1 MKNPFRK
8 KTLTPREVFIRT
20 FLDCIAPGVVKFEVD
35 HYIFGNTYRC
45 VWALREYP
53 ASTESQAILR
63 HLGEKSGVT
72 LRIYCRQVSPGE
84 EDRIID
90 NANKKNKLDGSD
102 PNKLRQAVEAESNLR
117 DVAELVHKMHR
128 EHEPLLHCA
137 VYLEMTADS
146 MEHLR
151 QLQTDVLTEL
161 VRCKLNVDKLLLRQ
175 KQGFYCASPV
185 GYNALGREFE
195 RVLPAGSVANLYPF
209 NYSGKTDPNG
219 FYIGKDKYGSNI
231 VVDFD
236 RRDSDKTSANILI
249 LGNSGQGKSYLM
261 KLLICNLLEAGK
273 SVVSL
278 DAEHE
283 LEELCDKLG
292 GCFIDLMA
300 GEKRINVLE
309 VRCWNEDTE
318 ADESAPGAF
327 RKSTLLA
334 RHISFLK
341 DFFRAYKEFSDP
353 QLDTIE
359 IMLSKLYQKWG
370 ISEETDFRQLKPE
383 DYPILSDLYA
393 LINDELV
400 NYRKGSLYTRE
411 LLQEVLLGLH
421 SLCVGA
427 DAPFFNGHTNISDDR
442 FLVFGVGGVLTAARS
457 LRNAL
462 LFNVLAYMSDRLLTA
477 GNTVAALDELYL
489 WLSNPV
495 AIEYIRNCLKRVRKR
510 DSALMMASQNLED
523 FDQEGVREM
532 TKPLFAIPPHQFLFN
547 PGSIDRRFYM
557 DMLQLDEAE
566 FELIRRARRGEC
578 LFKCGAERYHLKVI
592 APDHIPQDWF
602 ERVQRLFKS
611 REKTVSVEKTPFHGR
626 IQCSCGAACRSKR
639 STSAR
644 YWLCM
649 RHDGDEAACPITQ
662 IPETQIQQAFLRL
675 YYNLK
680 HQGSCILPDLIANL
694 RSIRERKFLWSV
706 DVIELNRQI
715 AELTSQNQ
723 LLTTLRESGC
733 VDPDIF
739 ISKSNKL
746 TEQLR
751 AVKQAK
757 SRILNQDGDDTIP
770 CTQELIT
777 ILKRGPETLHDFDG
791 ELFGQLIDK
800 VIIESNTSLRFRL
813 KNGLELRESIERTVR

>member
-8 KTLTPREVFIRT
+8 KEPTPREAFLRT
-20 FLDCIAPGVVKFEVD
+20 YLDCIAPGVVKFEVD

-146 MEHLR
+146 MEYLR

-283 LEELCDKLG
+283 LEELCGKLG

-309 VRCWNEDTE
+309 VRCWNEDTDME
-318 ADESAPGAF
+318 TDESAPEAF

-341 DFFRAYKEFSDP
+341 DFFRAYKDFSDP

-359 IMLSKLYQKWG
+359 IMLSALYKKWG
-370 ISEETDFRQLKPE
+370 ISEETDFRRLMPE

-393 LINDELV
+393 LINGELV
-400 NYRKGSLYTRE
+400 NYRSGSLYTRE

-442 FLVFGVGGVLTAARS
+442 LLVFGVGGVLTAARS

-547 PGSIDRRFYM
+547 PGSIGRRFYM

-566 FELIRRARRGEC
+566 FELIRHARRGEC

-592 APDHIPQDWF
+592 APDH
-602 ERVQRLFKS
+602 K
-611 REKTVSVEKTPFHGR
+611 
-626 IQCSCGAACRSKR
+626 
-639 STSAR
+639 
-644 YWLCM
+644 
-649 RHDGDEAACPITQ
+649 
-662 IPETQIQQAFLRL
+662 
-675 YYNLK
+675 
-680 HQGSCILPDLIANL
+680 
-694 RSIRERKFLWSV
+694 
-706 DVIELNRQI
+706 
-715 AELTSQNQ
+715 
-723 LLTTLRESGC
+723 
-733 VDPDIF
+733 
-739 ISKSNKL
+739 
-746 TEQLR
+746 
-751 AVKQAK
+751 AV
-757 SRILNQDGDDTIP
+757 
-770 CTQELIT
+770 
-777 ILKRGPETLHDFDG
+777 
-791 ELFGQLIDK
+791 LFGTAGGK
-800 VIIESNTSLRFRL
+800 
-813 KNGLELRESIERTVR
+813 

>member
-1 MKNPFRK
+1 MKNPFHK
-8 KTLTPREVFIRT
+8 KEISPQETSIRS

-102 PNKLRQAVEAESNLR
+102 PNKLRRAVEAESNLR

-146 MEHLR
+146 MGHLR

-231 VVDFD
+231 AVDFD

-283 LEELCDKLG
+283 LEELCGKLG
-292 GCFIDLMA
+292 GCFIDLMG

-309 VRCWNEDTE
+309 VRCWNENTDMET
-318 ADESAPGAF
+318 DESAPEAF

-341 DFFRAYKEFSDP
+341 DFFRAYKDFSDP

-359 IMLSKLYQKWG
+359 IMLSALYKKWG
-370 ISEETDFRQLKPE
+370 ISEETDFRQLKPG
-383 DYPILSDLYA
+383 DYPVLSDLYA
-393 LINDELV
+393 LINNELV
-400 NYRKGSLYTRE
+400 NYRNGSLYTRE

-442 FLVFGVGGVLTAARS
+442 FLVFGVGGVLTAAKS

-547 PGSIDRRFYM
+547 PGSIGRRFYM

-566 FELIRRARRGEC
+566 FELIQHARRGEC

-592 APDHIPQDWF
+592 APDH
-602 ERVQRLFKS
+602 K
-611 REKTVSVEKTPFHGR
+611 
-626 IQCSCGAACRSKR
+626 
-639 STSAR
+639 
-644 YWLCM
+644 
-649 RHDGDEAACPITQ
+649 
-662 IPETQIQQAFLRL
+662 
-675 YYNLK
+675 
-680 HQGSCILPDLIANL
+680 
-694 RSIRERKFLWSV
+694 
-706 DVIELNRQI
+706 
-715 AELTSQNQ
+715 
-723 LLTTLRESGC
+723 
-733 VDPDIF
+733 
-739 ISKSNKL
+739 
-746 TEQLR
+746 
-751 AVKQAK
+751 AV
-757 SRILNQDGDDTIP
+757 
-770 CTQELIT
+770 
-777 ILKRGPETLHDFDG
+777 
-791 ELFGQLIDK
+791 LFGTAGGK
-800 VIIESNTSLRFRL
+800 
-813 KNGLELRESIERTVR
+813 

>member
-1 MKNPFRK
+1 MKNPFHK
-8 KTLTPREVFIRT
+8 KEISPQETFIRS

-146 MEHLR
+146 MEYLR

-185 GYNALGREFE
+185 GHNALGREFE

-209 NYSGKTDPNG
+209 NYSGKTDPKG
-219 FYIGKDKYGSNI
+219 IYIGKDKYGSNI

-236 RRDSDKTSANILI
+236 RRESDKTSANILI

-273 SVVSL
+273 SVISL

-283 LEELCDKLG
+283 LEELCGKLG
-292 GCFIDLMA
+292 GCFIDLMG

-309 VRCWNEDTE
+309 VRCWNEGTDMET
-318 ADESAPGAF
+318 DESAPEAF

-341 DFFRAYKEFSDP
+341 DFFRAYKDFSDP

-359 IMLSKLYQKWG
+359 IMLSKLYQKRG
-370 ISEETDFRQLKPE
+370 ISEETDFRQLAPE

-393 LINDELV
+393 LMEAELRH
-400 NYRKGSLYTRE
+400 YQEGSLYTRE

-442 FLVFGVGGVLTAARS
+442 FLVFGVGGVLTAAKS

-547 PGSIDRRFYM
+547 PGSIGRRFYM

-566 FELIRRARRGEC
+566 FELIQHARRGEC

-592 APDHIPQDWF
+592 APDH
-602 ERVQRLFKS
+602 K
-611 REKTVSVEKTPFHGR
+611 
-626 IQCSCGAACRSKR
+626 
-639 STSAR
+639 
-644 YWLCM
+644 
-649 RHDGDEAACPITQ
+649 
-662 IPETQIQQAFLRL
+662 
-675 YYNLK
+675 
-680 HQGSCILPDLIANL
+680 
-694 RSIRERKFLWSV
+694 
-706 DVIELNRQI
+706 
-715 AELTSQNQ
+715 
-723 LLTTLRESGC
+723 
-733 VDPDIF
+733 
-739 ISKSNKL
+739 
-746 TEQLR
+746 
-751 AVKQAK
+751 AV
-757 SRILNQDGDDTIP
+757 
-770 CTQELIT
+770 
-777 ILKRGPETLHDFDG
+777 
-791 ELFGQLIDK
+791 LFGTAGGK
-800 VIIESNTSLRFRL
+800 
-813 KNGLELRESIERTVR
+813 

>member
-1 MKNPFRK
+1 MKNLFRK
-8 KTLTPREVFIRT
+8 RTPTPQEVFIRT
-20 FLDCIAPGVVKFEVD
+20 YLDSIAPGVVKFEVD

-72 LRIYCRQVSPGE
+72 LRLYCRQVSPGE

-90 NANKKNKLDGSD
+90 NANKKNKLDGAD

-146 MEHLR
+146 MERLR

-231 VVDFD
+231 AVDFD

-283 LEELCDKLG
+283 LEELCGKLG

-318 ADESAPGAF
+318 ADESAPEAF

-341 DFFRAYKEFSDP
+341 DFFRAYKDFSDP

-359 IMLSKLYQKWG
+359 IMLSALYKKWG
-370 ISEETDFRQLKPE
+370 ISEETDFRRLKPE

-400 NYRKGSLYTRE
+400 NYRNGSLYTRE

-442 FLVFGVGGVLTAARS
+442 FLVFGVGGVLTAAKS

-547 PGSIDRRFYM
+547 PGSIGKRFYM

-578 LFKCGAERYHLKVI
+578 LFKCGMERYHLEVK
-592 APDHIPQDWF
+592 APPY
-602 ERVQRLFKS
+602 K
-611 REKTVSVEKTPFHGR
+611 
-626 IQCSCGAACRSKR
+626 AA
-639 STSAR
+639 
-644 YWLCM
+644 
-649 RHDGDEAACPITQ
+649 
-662 IPETQIQQAFLRL
+662 
-675 YYNLK
+675 
-680 HQGSCILPDLIANL
+680 
-694 RSIRERKFLWSV
+694 
-706 DVIELNRQI
+706 
-715 AELTSQNQ
+715 
-723 LLTTLRESGC
+723 
-733 VDPDIF
+733 
-739 ISKSNKL
+739 
-746 TEQLR
+746 
-751 AVKQAK
+751 
-757 SRILNQDGDDTIP
+757 
-770 CTQELIT
+770 
-777 ILKRGPETLHDFDG
+777 
-791 ELFGQLIDK
+791 LFGTK
-800 VIIESNTSLRFRL
+800 GG
-813 KNGLELRESIERTVR
+813 K

>member
-8 KTLTPREVFIRT
+8 KHLTPREVFIRT
-20 FLDCIAPGVVKFEVD
+20 YLDSIAPGVVKFEVD

-72 LRIYCRQVSPGE
+72 LRLYCRQVSPGE

-195 RVLPAGSVANLYPF
+195 RVLPAGSVDNLYPF

-309 VRCWNEDTE
+309 VRCWNEDTDME
-318 ADESAPGAF
+318 TDESAPEAF

-341 DFFRAYKEFSDP
+341 DFFRAYKDFSDP

-359 IMLSKLYQKWG
+359 IMLSALYKKWG
-370 ISEETDFRQLKPE
+370 ISEETDFRRLTPE

-393 LINDELV
+393 LINNELV
-400 NYRKGSLYTRE
+400 NYRNSSLYTRE

-442 FLVFGVGGVLTAARS
+442 FLVFGVGGVLTAAKS

-547 PGSIDRRFYM
+547 PGSIGKRFYM

-592 APDHIPQDWF
+592 APDH
-602 ERVQRLFKS
+602 K
-611 REKTVSVEKTPFHGR
+611 
-626 IQCSCGAACRSKR
+626 
-639 STSAR
+639 
-644 YWLCM
+644 
-649 RHDGDEAACPITQ
+649 
-662 IPETQIQQAFLRL
+662 
-675 YYNLK
+675 
-680 HQGSCILPDLIANL
+680 
-694 RSIRERKFLWSV
+694 
-706 DVIELNRQI
+706 
-715 AELTSQNQ
+715 
-723 LLTTLRESGC
+723 
-733 VDPDIF
+733 
-739 ISKSNKL
+739 
-746 TEQLR
+746 
-751 AVKQAK
+751 AV
-757 SRILNQDGDDTIP
+757 
-770 CTQELIT
+770 
-777 ILKRGPETLHDFDG
+777 
-791 ELFGQLIDK
+791 LFGTAGGK
-800 VIIESNTSLRFRL
+800 
-813 KNGLELRESIERTVR
+813 

>member
-8 KTLTPREVFIRT
+8 KEPTPREAFLRT
-20 FLDCIAPGVVKFEVD
+20 YLDCIAPGVVKFEVD
-35 HYIFGNTYRC
+35 HYIFGSTYRC

-53 ASTESQAILR
+53 ASTEAQAILR

-102 PNKLRQAVEAESNLR
+102 PNKLRQTVEAESNLR

-146 MEHLR
+146 MEGLKR
-151 QLQTDVLTEL
+151 LQTDVLTEL

-175 KQGFYCASPV
+175 KQGFCCVSPV
-185 GYNALGREFE
+185 GHNALGREFE

-209 NYSGKTDPNG
+209 NYSGKTDPKG
-219 FYIGKDKYGSNI
+219 IYIGKDKYGSNI

-236 RRDSDKTSANILI
+236 RRESDKTSANILI

-273 SVVSL
+273 SVISL

-283 LEELCDKLG
+283 LEELCGNLD

-309 VRCWNEDTE
+309 VRCWDEGDTSE
-318 ADESAPGAF
+318 TDESVPEAF

-370 ISEETDFRQLKPE
+370 ITEETDFRQLAPE

-393 LINDELV
+393 LMEEELRH
-400 NYRKGSLYTRE
+400 YQAGSLYTRE

-427 DAPFFNGHTNISDDR
+427 DAPFFNGHTNITGDR
-442 FLVFGVGGVLTAARS
+442 FLVFGVGGMLTAAKS

-510 DSALMMASQNLED
+510 DSALLMASQNLED

-547 PGSIDRRFYM
+547 PGSIGRRFYM

-566 FELIRRARRGEC
+566 FELIRHARRGEC
-578 LFKCGAERYHLKVI
+578 LFKCGAERYLLEVK
-592 APDHIPQDWF
+592 APPH
-602 ERVQRLFKS
+602 K
-611 REKTVSVEKTPFHGR
+611 
-626 IQCSCGAACRSKR
+626 AA
-639 STSAR
+639 
-644 YWLCM
+644 
-649 RHDGDEAACPITQ
+649 
-662 IPETQIQQAFLRL
+662 
-675 YYNLK
+675 
-680 HQGSCILPDLIANL
+680 
-694 RSIRERKFLWSV
+694 
-706 DVIELNRQI
+706 
-715 AELTSQNQ
+715 
-723 LLTTLRESGC
+723 
-733 VDPDIF
+733 
-739 ISKSNKL
+739 
-746 TEQLR
+746 
-751 AVKQAK
+751 
-757 SRILNQDGDDTIP
+757 
-770 CTQELIT
+770 
-777 ILKRGPETLHDFDG
+777 
-791 ELFGQLIDK
+791 LFG
-800 VIIESNTSLRFRL
+800 TAGGR
-813 KNGLELRESIERTVR
+813 

>member
-8 KTLTPREVFIRT
+8 KALAPREVFIRT
-20 FLDCIAPGVVKFEVD
+20 YLDSIAPGVVKFEVD

-146 MEHLR
+146 MGYLR

-231 VVDFD
+231 AVDFD

-249 LGNSGQGKSYLM
+249 LGNSGQGKSCLM

-283 LEELCDKLG
+283 LEELCGKLG
-292 GCFIDLMA
+292 GCFVDLMA

-309 VRCWNEDTE
+309 VRCWNEDTDME
-318 ADESAPGAF
+318 TDESAPEAF
-327 RKSTLLA
+327 HKSTLLA

-341 DFFRAYKEFSDP
+341 DFFRAYKDFSDP

-359 IMLSKLYQKWG
+359 IMLSALYKKWG
-370 ISEETDFRQLKPE
+370 ISEETDFRQLKPG
-383 DYPILSDLYA
+383 DYPVLSDLYA
-393 LINDELV
+393 LINNELV
-400 NYRKGSLYTRE
+400 NYRNSSLYTRE

-442 FLVFGVGGVLTAARS
+442 FLVFGVGGVLTAAKS

-547 PGSIDRRFYM
+547 PGSIGKRFYM

-566 FELIRRARRGEC
+566 FELIQHARRGEC
-578 LFKCGAERYHLKVI
+578 LFKCGAERYHLKVK
-592 APDHIPQDWF
+592 APPH
-602 ERVQRLFKS
+602 K
-611 REKTVSVEKTPFHGR
+611 
-626 IQCSCGAACRSKR
+626 AA
-639 STSAR
+639 
-644 YWLCM
+644 
-649 RHDGDEAACPITQ
+649 
-662 IPETQIQQAFLRL
+662 
-675 YYNLK
+675 
-680 HQGSCILPDLIANL
+680 
-694 RSIRERKFLWSV
+694 
-706 DVIELNRQI
+706 
-715 AELTSQNQ
+715 
-723 LLTTLRESGC
+723 
-733 VDPDIF
+733 
-739 ISKSNKL
+739 
-746 TEQLR
+746 
-751 AVKQAK
+751 
-757 SRILNQDGDDTIP
+757 
-770 CTQELIT
+770 
-777 ILKRGPETLHDFDG
+777 
-791 ELFGQLIDK
+791 LFGTK
-800 VIIESNTSLRFRL
+800 GG
-813 KNGLELRESIERTVR
+813 K

>member
-8 KTLTPREVFIRT
+8 KEPTPREAFLRT
-20 FLDCIAPGVVKFEVD
+20 YLDCIAPGVVKFEVD
-35 HYIFGNTYRC
+35 HYIFGSTYRC

-53 ASTESQAILR
+53 ASTEAQAILR

-102 PNKLRQAVEAESNLR
+102 PNKLRQTVEAESNLR

-146 MEHLR
+146 MEQLKR
-151 QLQTDVLTEL
+151 LQTDVLTEL

-175 KQGFYCASPV
+175 QQGFCCVSTV
-185 GYNALGREFE
+185 GHNALGREFE

-209 NYSGKTDPNG
+209 NYSGKTDPKG
-219 FYIGKDKYGSNI
+219 IYIGKDKYGSNI

-236 RRDSDKTSANILI
+236 RRESDKTSANILI

-273 SVVSL
+273 SVISL

-283 LEELCDKLG
+283 LEELCGNLG
-292 GCFIDLMA
+292 GCFIDLMD

-309 VRCWNEDTE
+309 VRCWDEGDTSE
-318 ADESAPGAF
+318 TDESAPEAF

-359 IMLSKLYQKWG
+359 IMLSKVYQKWG
-370 ISEETDFRQLKPE
+370 ITEETDFRQLAPE

-393 LINDELV
+393 LMEEELRH
-400 NYRKGSLYTRE
+400 YQAGSLYTRE

-421 SLCVGA
+421 SLCMGA
-427 DAPFFNGHTNISDDR
+427 DAPFFNGHTNITGDR
-442 FLVFGVGGVLTAARS
+442 FLVFGVGGMLTAAKS

-510 DSALMMASQNLED
+510 DSALLMASQNLED

-547 PGSIDRRFYM
+547 PGSIGRRFYM

-566 FELIRRARRGEC
+566 FELIRHARRGEC
-578 LFKCGAERYHLKVI
+578 LFKCGAERYLLEVK
-592 APDHIPQDWF
+592 APPH
-602 ERVQRLFKS
+602 K
-611 REKTVSVEKTPFHGR
+611 
-626 IQCSCGAACRSKR
+626 AA
-639 STSAR
+639 
-644 YWLCM
+644 
-649 RHDGDEAACPITQ
+649 
-662 IPETQIQQAFLRL
+662 
-675 YYNLK
+675 
-680 HQGSCILPDLIANL
+680 
-694 RSIRERKFLWSV
+694 
-706 DVIELNRQI
+706 
-715 AELTSQNQ
+715 
-723 LLTTLRESGC
+723 
-733 VDPDIF
+733 
-739 ISKSNKL
+739 
-746 TEQLR
+746 
-751 AVKQAK
+751 
-757 SRILNQDGDDTIP
+757 
-770 CTQELIT
+770 
-777 ILKRGPETLHDFDG
+777 
-791 ELFGQLIDK
+791 LFG
-800 VIIESNTSLRFRL
+800 TAGGR
-813 KNGLELRESIERTVR
+813 

>member
-1 MKNPFRK
+1 MKNPFHK
-8 KTLTPREVFIRT
+8 KEISPQEAFIRS

-45 VWALREYP
+45 VWARREYP

-146 MEHLR
+146 MGYLR
-151 QLQTDVLTEL
+151 QLQTDVLSEL

-283 LEELCDKLG
+283 LEELCGKLG

-309 VRCWNEDTE
+309 VRYWNEDTE
-318 ADESAPGAF
+318 TDEPAPEAF

-341 DFFRAYKEFSDP
+341 DFFRAYKDFSDP

-359 IMLSKLYQKWG
+359 IMLSALYKKWG
-370 ISEETDFRQLKPE
+370 ISEETDFRRLMPE

-393 LINDELV
+393 LINNELV
-400 NYRKGSLYTRE
+400 NYRNGSLYTRE

-442 FLVFGVGGVLTAARS
+442 FLVFGVGGVLTAAKS

-547 PGSIDRRFYM
+547 PGSIGRRFYM

-592 APDHIPQDWF
+592 APDH
-602 ERVQRLFKS
+602 K
-611 REKTVSVEKTPFHGR
+611 
-626 IQCSCGAACRSKR
+626 
-639 STSAR
+639 
-644 YWLCM
+644 
-649 RHDGDEAACPITQ
+649 
-662 IPETQIQQAFLRL
+662 
-675 YYNLK
+675 
-680 HQGSCILPDLIANL
+680 
-694 RSIRERKFLWSV
+694 
-706 DVIELNRQI
+706 
-715 AELTSQNQ
+715 
-723 LLTTLRESGC
+723 
-733 VDPDIF
+733 
-739 ISKSNKL
+739 
-746 TEQLR
+746 
-751 AVKQAK
+751 AV
-757 SRILNQDGDDTIP
+757 
-770 CTQELIT
+770 
-777 ILKRGPETLHDFDG
+777 
-791 ELFGQLIDK
+791 LFGTAGGK
-800 VIIESNTSLRFRL
+800 
-813 KNGLELRESIERTVR
+813 

>member
-8 KTLTPREVFIRT
+8 KEPTPREAFLRT
-20 FLDCIAPGVVKFEVD
+20 YLDCIAPGVVKFEVD
-35 HYIFGNTYRC
+35 HYIFGSTYRC

-53 ASTESQAILR
+53 ASTEAQAILR

-102 PNKLRQAVEAESNLR
+102 PNKLRQTVEAESNLR

-146 MEHLR
+146 MERLKR
-151 QLQTDVLTEL
+151 LQTDVLTEL

-175 KQGFYCASPV
+175 KQGFCCVSPV
-185 GYNALGREFE
+185 GHNALGREFE

-209 NYSGKTDPNG
+209 NYSGKTDPKG
-219 FYIGKDKYGSNI
+219 IYIGKDKYGSNI

-236 RRDSDKTSANILI
+236 RRESDKTSANILI

-273 SVVSL
+273 SVISL

-283 LEELCDKLG
+283 LEELCGNLG

-309 VRCWNEDTE
+309 VRCWDEGDTSE
-318 ADESAPGAF
+318 TDESVPEAF

-370 ISEETDFRQLKPE
+370 ITEETDFRQLAPE

-393 LINDELV
+393 LMEEELRH
-400 NYRKGSLYTRE
+400 YQAGSLYTRE

-421 SLCVGA
+421 SLCMGA
-427 DAPFFNGHTNISDDR
+427 DAPFFNGHTNITGDR
-442 FLVFGVGGVLTAARS
+442 FLVFGVGGMLTAAKS

-510 DSALMMASQNLED
+510 DSALLMASQNLED

-547 PGSIDRRFYM
+547 PGSIGRRFYM

-566 FELIRRARRGEC
+566 FELIRHARRGEC
-578 LFKCGAERYHLKVI
+578 LFKCGAERYLLEVK
-592 APDHIPQDWF
+592 APPH
-602 ERVQRLFKS
+602 K
-611 REKTVSVEKTPFHGR
+611 
-626 IQCSCGAACRSKR
+626 AA
-639 STSAR
+639 
-644 YWLCM
+644 
-649 RHDGDEAACPITQ
+649 
-662 IPETQIQQAFLRL
+662 
-675 YYNLK
+675 
-680 HQGSCILPDLIANL
+680 
-694 RSIRERKFLWSV
+694 
-706 DVIELNRQI
+706 
-715 AELTSQNQ
+715 
-723 LLTTLRESGC
+723 
-733 VDPDIF
+733 
-739 ISKSNKL
+739 
-746 TEQLR
+746 
-751 AVKQAK
+751 
-757 SRILNQDGDDTIP
+757 
-770 CTQELIT
+770 
-777 ILKRGPETLHDFDG
+777 
-791 ELFGQLIDK
+791 LFG
-800 VIIESNTSLRFRL
+800 TAGGR
-813 KNGLELRESIERTVR
+813 

>member
-1 MKNPFRK
+1 MKNPFHK
-8 KTLTPREVFIRT
+8 KEISPQEAFIRS

-35 HYIFGNTYRC
+35 HYIFGSTYRC

-146 MEHLR
+146 AEHLR
-151 QLQTDVLTEL
+151 QLQIDVLTEL

-195 RVLPAGSVANLYPF
+195 RVLPAGSVANLYPI

-273 SVVSL
+273 SVISL

-283 LEELCDKLG
+283 LEELCGRLG

-309 VRCWNEDTE
+309 VRYWNEDTE
-318 ADESAPGAF
+318 ADESAPEAF

-341 DFFRAYKEFSDP
+341 DFFRAYKDFSDP

-359 IMLSKLYQKWG
+359 IMLSKLYRKWG
-370 ISEETDFRQLKPE
+370 ISEETDFHQLKPE

-400 NYRKGSLYTRE
+400 NYRNGSLYTRE

-442 FLVFGVGGVLTAARS
+442 FLVFGVGGVLTAAKS

-489 WLSNPV
+489 WLSNLV

-523 FDQEGVREM
+523 FNQEGVREM

-547 PGSIDRRFYM
+547 PGSIGRRFYM

-592 APDHIPQDWF
+592 APDH
-602 ERVQRLFKS
+602 K
-611 REKTVSVEKTPFHGR
+611 
-626 IQCSCGAACRSKR
+626 
-639 STSAR
+639 
-644 YWLCM
+644 
-649 RHDGDEAACPITQ
+649 
-662 IPETQIQQAFLRL
+662 
-675 YYNLK
+675 
-680 HQGSCILPDLIANL
+680 
-694 RSIRERKFLWSV
+694 
-706 DVIELNRQI
+706 
-715 AELTSQNQ
+715 
-723 LLTTLRESGC
+723 
-733 VDPDIF
+733 
-739 ISKSNKL
+739 
-746 TEQLR
+746 
-751 AVKQAK
+751 AV
-757 SRILNQDGDDTIP
+757 
-770 CTQELIT
+770 
-777 ILKRGPETLHDFDG
+777 
-791 ELFGQLIDK
+791 LFGTAGGK
-800 VIIESNTSLRFRL
+800 
-813 KNGLELRESIERTVR
+813 

>member
-1 MKNPFRK
+1 MKNPFHK
-8 KTLTPREVFIRT
+8 KEISPQEAFIRS

-117 DVAELVHKMHR
+117 DVAELVHKMYR

-273 SVVSL
+273 SVISL

-283 LEELCDKLG
+283 LEELCGKLG

-309 VRCWNEDTE
+309 VRYWNEDTE
-318 ADESAPGAF
+318 TDESAPEAF

-341 DFFRAYKEFSDP
+341 DFFRAYKDFSDP

-359 IMLSKLYQKWG
+359 IMLSALYKKWG
-370 ISEETDFRQLKPE
+370 ISEETDFRRLKPG
-383 DYPILSDLYA
+383 DYPVLSDLYA
-393 LINDELV
+393 LINNELV
-400 NYRKGSLYTRE
+400 NYRNGSLYTRE

-442 FLVFGVGGVLTAARS
+442 FLVFGVGGVLTAAKS

-462 LFNVLAYMSDRLLTA
+462 LFNVLAYMSDRLLTV

-489 WLSNPV
+489 WLSNPI

-592 APDHIPQDWF
+592 APDHKAI
-602 ERVQRLFKS
+602 
-611 REKTVSVEKTPFHGR
+611 
-626 IQCSCGAACRSKR
+626 
-639 STSAR
+639 
-644 YWLCM
+644 
-649 RHDGDEAACPITQ
+649 
-662 IPETQIQQAFLRL
+662 
-675 YYNLK
+675 
-680 HQGSCILPDLIANL
+680 
-694 RSIRERKFLWSV
+694 
-706 DVIELNRQI
+706 
-715 AELTSQNQ
+715 
-723 LLTTLRESGC
+723 
-733 VDPDIF
+733 
-739 ISKSNKL
+739 
-746 TEQLR
+746 
-751 AVKQAK
+751 
-757 SRILNQDGDDTIP
+757 
-770 CTQELIT
+770 
-777 ILKRGPETLHDFDG
+777 
-791 ELFGQLIDK
+791 LFGTAGGK
-800 VIIESNTSLRFRL
+800 
-813 KNGLELRESIERTVR
+813 

>member
-1 MKNPFRK
+1 MKNPFHK
-8 KTLTPREVFIRT
+8 KEISPQEAFIRS
-20 FLDCIAPGVVKFEVD
+20 FLDSIAPGVVKFEVD

-146 MEHLR
+146 AEHLR

-283 LEELCDKLG
+283 LEELCGKLG

-318 ADESAPGAF
+318 ADESAPEAF

-341 DFFRAYKEFSDP
+341 DFFRAYKDFSDP

-359 IMLSKLYQKWG
+359 IMLSKLYRKWG
-370 ISEETDFRQLKPE
+370 ISEETDFRRLMPE

-393 LINDELV
+393 LINNELV
-400 NYRKGSLYTRE
+400 NYRNGSLYTRE

-442 FLVFGVGGVLTAARS
+442 FLVFGVGGVLTAAKS

-532 TKPLFAIPPHQFLFN
+532 AKPLFAIPPHQFLFN
-547 PGSIDRRFYM
+547 PGSIGRRFYM

-592 APDHIPQDWF
+592 APDH
-602 ERVQRLFKS
+602 K
-611 REKTVSVEKTPFHGR
+611 
-626 IQCSCGAACRSKR
+626 
-639 STSAR
+639 
-644 YWLCM
+644 
-649 RHDGDEAACPITQ
+649 
-662 IPETQIQQAFLRL
+662 
-675 YYNLK
+675 
-680 HQGSCILPDLIANL
+680 
-694 RSIRERKFLWSV
+694 
-706 DVIELNRQI
+706 
-715 AELTSQNQ
+715 
-723 LLTTLRESGC
+723 
-733 VDPDIF
+733 
-739 ISKSNKL
+739 
-746 TEQLR
+746 
-751 AVKQAK
+751 AV
-757 SRILNQDGDDTIP
+757 
-770 CTQELIT
+770 
-777 ILKRGPETLHDFDG
+777 
-791 ELFGQLIDK
+791 LFGTAGGK
-800 VIIESNTSLRFRL
+800 
-813 KNGLELRESIERTVR
+813 

>member
-1 MKNPFRK
+1 MKNLFRK
-8 KTLTPREVFIRT
+8 RTPTPQEVFIRT
-20 FLDCIAPGVVKFEVD
+20 YLDSIAPGVVKFEVD
-35 HYIFGNTYRC
+35 HYIFGNTCRC

-146 MEHLR
+146 AEHLR

-283 LEELCDKLG
+283 LEELCGKLG

-309 VRCWNEDTE
+309 VRCWNEDVDME

-341 DFFRAYKEFSDP
+341 DFFRAYKDFSDP

-359 IMLSKLYQKWG
+359 IMLPALYQKWG
-370 ISEETDFRQLKPE
+370 ISEETDFRQLAPE

-393 LINDELV
+393 LMEAELR
-400 NYRKGSLYTRE
+400 YYQEGGLYTRE
-411 LLQEVLLGLH
+411 LLQEALLGLH

-442 FLVFGVGGVLTAARS
+442 FLVFGVGGVLTAAKS

-510 DSALMMASQNLED
+510 DSALLMASQNLED

-547 PGSIDRRFYM
+547 PGSIGRRFYM

-566 FELIRRARRGEC
+566 FELIQHARRGEC

-592 APDHIPQDWF
+592 APDH
-602 ERVQRLFKS
+602 K
-611 REKTVSVEKTPFHGR
+611 
-626 IQCSCGAACRSKR
+626 
-639 STSAR
+639 
-644 YWLCM
+644 
-649 RHDGDEAACPITQ
+649 
-662 IPETQIQQAFLRL
+662 
-675 YYNLK
+675 
-680 HQGSCILPDLIANL
+680 
-694 RSIRERKFLWSV
+694 
-706 DVIELNRQI
+706 
-715 AELTSQNQ
+715 
-723 LLTTLRESGC
+723 
-733 VDPDIF
+733 
-739 ISKSNKL
+739 
-746 TEQLR
+746 
-751 AVKQAK
+751 AV
-757 SRILNQDGDDTIP
+757 
-770 CTQELIT
+770 
-777 ILKRGPETLHDFDG
+777 
-791 ELFGQLIDK
+791 LFGTAGGK
-800 VIIESNTSLRFRL
+800 
-813 KNGLELRESIERTVR
+813 

>member
-1 MKNPFRK
+1 MKNPFHK
-8 KTLTPREVFIRT
+8 KEISPQEAFIRS

-146 MEHLR
+146 MGHLR

-185 GYNALGREFE
+185 GDNALGREFE

-261 KLLICNLLEAGK
+261 KLMICNLLEAGK

-283 LEELCDKLG
+283 LEELCGKLG

-309 VRCWNEDTE
+309 VRCWNEDTDME
-318 ADESAPGAF
+318 TDESAPEAF

-341 DFFRAYKEFSDP
+341 DFFRAYKDFSDP

-359 IMLSKLYQKWG
+359 IMLSELYRKWG

-393 LINDELV
+393 LINNELV
-400 NYRKGSLYTRE
+400 NYRNGSLYTRE

-442 FLVFGVGGVLTAARS
+442 FLVFGVGGVLTAAKS

-510 DSALMMASQNLED
+510 DSALLMASQNLED

-547 PGSIDRRFYM
+547 PGSIGRRFYM

-592 APDHIPQDWF
+592 APDH
-602 ERVQRLFKS
+602 K
-611 REKTVSVEKTPFHGR
+611 
-626 IQCSCGAACRSKR
+626 
-639 STSAR
+639 
-644 YWLCM
+644 
-649 RHDGDEAACPITQ
+649 
-662 IPETQIQQAFLRL
+662 
-675 YYNLK
+675 
-680 HQGSCILPDLIANL
+680 
-694 RSIRERKFLWSV
+694 
-706 DVIELNRQI
+706 
-715 AELTSQNQ
+715 
-723 LLTTLRESGC
+723 
-733 VDPDIF
+733 
-739 ISKSNKL
+739 
-746 TEQLR
+746 
-751 AVKQAK
+751 AV
-757 SRILNQDGDDTIP
+757 
-770 CTQELIT
+770 
-777 ILKRGPETLHDFDG
+777 
-791 ELFGQLIDK
+791 LFGTAGGK
-800 VIIESNTSLRFRL
+800 
-813 KNGLELRESIERTVR
+813 

>member
-1 MKNPFRK
+1 MKNPFHK
-8 KTLTPREVFIRT
+8 KEISPQEAFIRS

-161 VRCKLNVDKLLLRQ
+161 VHCKLNVDKLLLRQ

-283 LEELCDKLG
+283 LEELCGKLG

-309 VRCWNEDTE
+309 VRCWNEDTDME
-318 ADESAPGAF
+318 TDESAPEAF

-341 DFFRAYKEFSDP
+341 DFFRAYKDFSDP

-359 IMLSKLYQKWG
+359 IMLSELYRKWG

-393 LINDELV
+393 LINNELV
-400 NYRKGSLYTRE
+400 NYRNGSLYTRE

-442 FLVFGVGGVLTAARS
+442 FLVFGVGGVLTAAKS

-510 DSALMMASQNLED
+510 DSALLMASQNLED

-547 PGSIDRRFYM
+547 PGSIGRRFYM

-592 APDHIPQDWF
+592 APDH
-602 ERVQRLFKS
+602 K
-611 REKTVSVEKTPFHGR
+611 
-626 IQCSCGAACRSKR
+626 
-639 STSAR
+639 
-644 YWLCM
+644 
-649 RHDGDEAACPITQ
+649 
-662 IPETQIQQAFLRL
+662 
-675 YYNLK
+675 
-680 HQGSCILPDLIANL
+680 
-694 RSIRERKFLWSV
+694 
-706 DVIELNRQI
+706 
-715 AELTSQNQ
+715 
-723 LLTTLRESGC
+723 
-733 VDPDIF
+733 
-739 ISKSNKL
+739 
-746 TEQLR
+746 
-751 AVKQAK
+751 AV
-757 SRILNQDGDDTIP
+757 
-770 CTQELIT
+770 
-777 ILKRGPETLHDFDG
+777 
-791 ELFGQLIDK
+791 LFGTAGGK
-800 VIIESNTSLRFRL
+800 
-813 KNGLELRESIERTVR
+813 

>member
-1 MKNPFRK
+1 MKNPFHK
-8 KTLTPREVFIRT
+8 KEISPQETFIRS

-35 HYIFGNTYRC
+35 HYIFGNTYRS

-53 ASTESQAILR
+53 ASTESQAVLR

-146 MEHLR
+146 AEHLR

-231 VVDFD
+231 AVDFD

-283 LEELCDKLG
+283 LEELCGKLG

-309 VRCWNEDTE
+309 VRYWNEDTDME
-318 ADESAPGAF
+318 TDESAPEAF

-334 RHISFLK
+334 RHVSFLK
-341 DFFRAYKEFSDP
+341 DFFRAYKDFSDP

-359 IMLSKLYQKWG
+359 IMLSALYKKWG
-370 ISEETDFRQLKPE
+370 ISEETDFRRLTPE

-393 LINDELV
+393 LINNELV
-400 NYRKGSLYTRE
+400 NYRNSSLYTRE

-442 FLVFGVGGVLTAARS
+442 FLVFGVGGVLTAAKS

-547 PGSIDRRFYM
+547 PGSIGRRFYM

-566 FELIRRARRGEC
+566 FELIQHARRGEC

-592 APDHIPQDWF
+592 APDH
-602 ERVQRLFKS
+602 K
-611 REKTVSVEKTPFHGR
+611 
-626 IQCSCGAACRSKR
+626 
-639 STSAR
+639 
-644 YWLCM
+644 
-649 RHDGDEAACPITQ
+649 
-662 IPETQIQQAFLRL
+662 
-675 YYNLK
+675 
-680 HQGSCILPDLIANL
+680 
-694 RSIRERKFLWSV
+694 
-706 DVIELNRQI
+706 
-715 AELTSQNQ
+715 
-723 LLTTLRESGC
+723 
-733 VDPDIF
+733 
-739 ISKSNKL
+739 
-746 TEQLR
+746 
-751 AVKQAK
+751 AV
-757 SRILNQDGDDTIP
+757 
-770 CTQELIT
+770 
-777 ILKRGPETLHDFDG
+777 
-791 ELFGQLIDK
+791 LFGTAGGK
-800 VIIESNTSLRFRL
+800 
-813 KNGLELRESIERTVR
+813 

>member
-1 MKNPFRK
+1 MKNPFHK
-8 KTLTPREVFIRT
+8 KEISPQEAFIRS
-20 FLDCIAPGVVKFEVD
+20 FLDSIAPGVVKFEVD

-146 MEHLR
+146 MEYLR

-231 VVDFD
+231 AVDFD

-273 SVVSL
+273 SVISL

-283 LEELCDKLG
+283 LEELCGKLG

-318 ADESAPGAF
+318 ADESAPEAF

-341 DFFRAYKEFSDP
+341 DFFRAYKDFSDP

-359 IMLSKLYQKWG
+359 IMLSKMYRKWG
-370 ISEETDFRQLKPE
+370 ISEETDFRQLKPG
-383 DYPILSDLYA
+383 DYPVLSDLYA
-393 LINDELV
+393 LINNELV
-400 NYRKGSLYTRE
+400 NYRNGSLYTRE

-442 FLVFGVGGVLTAARS
+442 FLVFGVGGVLTAAKS

-489 WLSNPV
+489 WLSNPI

-547 PGSIDRRFYM
+547 PGSIGKRFYM

-592 APDHIPQDWF
+592 APDH
-602 ERVQRLFKS
+602 K
-611 REKTVSVEKTPFHGR
+611 
-626 IQCSCGAACRSKR
+626 
-639 STSAR
+639 
-644 YWLCM
+644 
-649 RHDGDEAACPITQ
+649 
-662 IPETQIQQAFLRL
+662 
-675 YYNLK
+675 
-680 HQGSCILPDLIANL
+680 
-694 RSIRERKFLWSV
+694 
-706 DVIELNRQI
+706 
-715 AELTSQNQ
+715 
-723 LLTTLRESGC
+723 
-733 VDPDIF
+733 
-739 ISKSNKL
+739 
-746 TEQLR
+746 
-751 AVKQAK
+751 AV
-757 SRILNQDGDDTIP
+757 
-770 CTQELIT
+770 
-777 ILKRGPETLHDFDG
+777 
-791 ELFGQLIDK
+791 LFGTAGGK
-800 VIIESNTSLRFRL
+800 
-813 KNGLELRESIERTVR
+813 

>member
-8 KTLTPREVFIRT
+8 KALAPREVFIRT
-20 FLDCIAPGVVKFEVD
+20 YLDSIAPGVVKFEVD

-45 VWALREYP
+45 AWALREYP

-146 MEHLR
+146 MEYLR

-185 GYNALGREFE
+185 GYNTLGREFE

-283 LEELCDKLG
+283 LEELCGKLG
-292 GCFIDLMA
+292 GCFIDLMG

-309 VRCWNEDTE
+309 MRCWNEDTE
-318 ADESAPGAF
+318 ADESAPEAF

-341 DFFRAYKEFSDP
+341 DFFRAYKDFSDP

-359 IMLSKLYQKWG
+359 IMLSALYKKWG
-370 ISEETDFRQLKPE
+370 ISEETDFRRLKPE
-383 DYPILSDLYA
+383 DYPVLSDLYA
-393 LINDELV
+393 LINNELV
-400 NYRKGSLYTRE
+400 NYRNGSLYTRE

-442 FLVFGVGGVLTAARS
+442 FLVFGVGGVLTAAKS

-462 LFNVLAYMSDRLLTA
+462 LFNVLAYMSDRLLTV

-547 PGSIDRRFYM
+547 PGSIGRRFYM

-566 FELIRRARRGEC
+566 FELIQRARRGEC

-592 APDHIPQDWF
+592 APDH
-602 ERVQRLFKS
+602 K
-611 REKTVSVEKTPFHGR
+611 
-626 IQCSCGAACRSKR
+626 
-639 STSAR
+639 
-644 YWLCM
+644 
-649 RHDGDEAACPITQ
+649 
-662 IPETQIQQAFLRL
+662 
-675 YYNLK
+675 
-680 HQGSCILPDLIANL
+680 
-694 RSIRERKFLWSV
+694 
-706 DVIELNRQI
+706 
-715 AELTSQNQ
+715 
-723 LLTTLRESGC
+723 
-733 VDPDIF
+733 
-739 ISKSNKL
+739 
-746 TEQLR
+746 
-751 AVKQAK
+751 AV
-757 SRILNQDGDDTIP
+757 
-770 CTQELIT
+770 
-777 ILKRGPETLHDFDG
+777 
-791 ELFGQLIDK
+791 LFGTAGGK
-800 VIIESNTSLRFRL
+800 
-813 KNGLELRESIERTVR
+813 

>member
-1 MKNPFRK
+1 MKNPFHK
-8 KTLTPREVFIRT
+8 KEISPQETFIRS

-35 HYIFGNTYRC
+35 HYIFGNTHRC

-146 MEHLR
+146 AEHLR

-292 GCFIDLMA
+292 GCFIDLMG

-309 VRCWNEDTE
+309 VRYWNEDTE
-318 ADESAPGAF
+318 TDEPAPEAF

-341 DFFRAYKEFSDP
+341 DFFRAYKDFSDP

-359 IMLSKLYQKWG
+359 IMLSKMYRKWG

-383 DYPILSDLYA
+383 GYPILSDLYA

-400 NYRKGSLYTRE
+400 NCRKGSLYTRE

-442 FLVFGVGGVLTAARS
+442 FLVFGVGGVLTAAKS

-547 PGSIDRRFYM
+547 PGSIGRRFYM

-592 APDHIPQDWF
+592 APDH
-602 ERVQRLFKS
+602 K
-611 REKTVSVEKTPFHGR
+611 
-626 IQCSCGAACRSKR
+626 
-639 STSAR
+639 
-644 YWLCM
+644 
-649 RHDGDEAACPITQ
+649 
-662 IPETQIQQAFLRL
+662 
-675 YYNLK
+675 
-680 HQGSCILPDLIANL
+680 
-694 RSIRERKFLWSV
+694 
-706 DVIELNRQI
+706 
-715 AELTSQNQ
+715 
-723 LLTTLRESGC
+723 
-733 VDPDIF
+733 
-739 ISKSNKL
+739 
-746 TEQLR
+746 
-751 AVKQAK
+751 AV
-757 SRILNQDGDDTIP
+757 
-770 CTQELIT
+770 
-777 ILKRGPETLHDFDG
+777 
-791 ELFGQLIDK
+791 LFGMAGGK
-800 VIIESNTSLRFRL
+800 
-813 KNGLELRESIERTVR
+813 

>member
-1 MKNPFRK
+1 MKKRFHK
-8 KTLTPREVFIRT
+8 KEISPQEAFIRS

-35 HYIFGNTYRC
+35 HYIFGNTYRS

-90 NANKKNKLDGSD
+90 NANKKNKLGGSD

-283 LEELCDKLG
+283 LEELCGKLG

-309 VRCWNEDTE
+309 VRCWNEDTDME
-318 ADESAPGAF
+318 TDESAPEAF

-341 DFFRAYKEFSDP
+341 DFFRAYKDFSDP

-359 IMLSKLYQKWG
+359 IMLSALYKKWG
-370 ISEETDFRQLKPE
+370 ISEETDFRQLKPG
-383 DYPILSDLYA
+383 DYPVLSDLYA
-393 LINDELV
+393 LINNELV
-400 NYRKGSLYTRE
+400 NYRNGSLYTRE

-442 FLVFGVGGVLTAARS
+442 FLVFGVGGVLTAAKS

-489 WLSNPV
+489 WLSNPI

-510 DSALMMASQNLED
+510 DSALIMASQNLED

-547 PGSIDRRFYM
+547 PGSIGRRFYM

-566 FELIRRARRGEC
+566 FELIQHARRGEC

-592 APDHIPQDWF
+592 APDH
-602 ERVQRLFKS
+602 K
-611 REKTVSVEKTPFHGR
+611 
-626 IQCSCGAACRSKR
+626 
-639 STSAR
+639 
-644 YWLCM
+644 
-649 RHDGDEAACPITQ
+649 
-662 IPETQIQQAFLRL
+662 
-675 YYNLK
+675 
-680 HQGSCILPDLIANL
+680 
-694 RSIRERKFLWSV
+694 
-706 DVIELNRQI
+706 
-715 AELTSQNQ
+715 
-723 LLTTLRESGC
+723 
-733 VDPDIF
+733 
-739 ISKSNKL
+739 
-746 TEQLR
+746 
-751 AVKQAK
+751 AV
-757 SRILNQDGDDTIP
+757 
-770 CTQELIT
+770 
-777 ILKRGPETLHDFDG
+777 
-791 ELFGQLIDK
+791 LFGTAGGK
-800 VIIESNTSLRFRL
+800 
-813 KNGLELRESIERTVR
+813 

>member
-8 KTLTPREVFIRT
+8 KEPTPREAFLRT
-20 FLDCIAPGVVKFEVD
+20 YLDCIAPGVVKFEVD
-35 HYIFGNTYRC
+35 HYIFGSTYRC

-53 ASTESQAILR
+53 ASTEAQAILR

-102 PNKLRQAVEAESNLR
+102 PNKLRQTVEAESNLR

-146 MEHLR
+146 MERLKR
-151 QLQTDVLTEL
+151 LQTDVLTEL

-175 KQGFYCASPV
+175 KQGFCCVSPV
-185 GYNALGREFE
+185 GHNALGREFE

-209 NYSGKTDPNG
+209 NYSGKTDPKG
-219 FYIGKDKYGSNI
+219 IYIGKDKYGSNI

-236 RRDSDKTSANILI
+236 RRESDKTSANILI

-273 SVVSL
+273 SVISL

-283 LEELCDKLG
+283 LEELCRNLG

-309 VRCWNEDTE
+309 VRCWDEGDTSE
-318 ADESAPGAF
+318 TDESAPEAF

-370 ISEETDFRQLKPE
+370 ITEETDFRQLTPE

-393 LINDELV
+393 LMEEELRH
-400 NYRKGSLYTRE
+400 YQAGSLYTRE

-421 SLCVGA
+421 SLCMGA
-427 DAPFFNGHTNISDDR
+427 DAPFFNGHTNITGDR
-442 FLVFGVGGVLTAARS
+442 FLVFGVGGMLTAAKS

-510 DSALMMASQNLED
+510 DSALLMASQNLED

-547 PGSIDRRFYM
+547 PGSIGRRFYM

-566 FELIRRARRGEC
+566 FELIRHARRGEC
-578 LFKCGAERYHLKVI
+578 LFKCGAERYLLEVK
-592 APDHIPQDWF
+592 APPH
-602 ERVQRLFKS
+602 K
-611 REKTVSVEKTPFHGR
+611 
-626 IQCSCGAACRSKR
+626 AA
-639 STSAR
+639 
-644 YWLCM
+644 
-649 RHDGDEAACPITQ
+649 
-662 IPETQIQQAFLRL
+662 
-675 YYNLK
+675 
-680 HQGSCILPDLIANL
+680 
-694 RSIRERKFLWSV
+694 
-706 DVIELNRQI
+706 
-715 AELTSQNQ
+715 
-723 LLTTLRESGC
+723 
-733 VDPDIF
+733 
-739 ISKSNKL
+739 
-746 TEQLR
+746 
-751 AVKQAK
+751 
-757 SRILNQDGDDTIP
+757 
-770 CTQELIT
+770 
-777 ILKRGPETLHDFDG
+777 
-791 ELFGQLIDK
+791 LFG
-800 VIIESNTSLRFRL
+800 TAGGR
-813 KNGLELRESIERTVR
+813 

>member
-8 KTLTPREVFIRT
+8 KEPTPREAFLRT
-20 FLDCIAPGVVKFEVD
+20 YLDCIAPGVVKFEVD
-35 HYIFGNTYRC
+35 HYIFGSTYRC

-53 ASTESQAILR
+53 ASTEAQAILR

-102 PNKLRQAVEAESNLR
+102 PNKLRQTVEAESNLR

-146 MEHLR
+146 MEQLKR
-151 QLQTDVLTEL
+151 LQTDVLTEL

-175 KQGFYCASPV
+175 KQGFCCVSPV
-185 GYNALGREFE
+185 GHNALGREFE

-209 NYSGKTDPNG
+209 NYSGKTDPKG
-219 FYIGKDKYGSNI
+219 IYIGKDKYGSNI

-236 RRDSDKTSANILI
+236 RRESDKTSANILI

-273 SVVSL
+273 SVISL

-283 LEELCDKLG
+283 LKELCRNLG

-309 VRCWNEDTE
+309 VRCWDEGDTSE
-318 ADESAPGAF
+318 TDESAPEAF

-353 QLDTIE
+353 QLDTSE

-370 ISEETDFRQLKPE
+370 ITEETDFRQLAPE

-393 LINDELV
+393 LMEEELRH
-400 NYRKGSLYTRE
+400 YQAGSLYTRE

-421 SLCVGA
+421 SLCMGA
-427 DAPFFNGHTNISDDR
+427 DAPFFNGHTNITGDR
-442 FLVFGVGGVLTAARS
+442 FLVFGVGGMLTAAKS

-510 DSALMMASQNLED
+510 DSALLMASQNLED

-547 PGSIDRRFYM
+547 PGSIGRRFYM

-566 FELIRRARRGEC
+566 FELIRHARRGEC
-578 LFKCGAERYHLKVI
+578 LFKCGAERYLLEVK
-592 APDHIPQDWF
+592 APPH
-602 ERVQRLFKS
+602 K
-611 REKTVSVEKTPFHGR
+611 
-626 IQCSCGAACRSKR
+626 AA
-639 STSAR
+639 
-644 YWLCM
+644 
-649 RHDGDEAACPITQ
+649 
-662 IPETQIQQAFLRL
+662 
-675 YYNLK
+675 
-680 HQGSCILPDLIANL
+680 
-694 RSIRERKFLWSV
+694 
-706 DVIELNRQI
+706 
-715 AELTSQNQ
+715 
-723 LLTTLRESGC
+723 
-733 VDPDIF
+733 
-739 ISKSNKL
+739 
-746 TEQLR
+746 
-751 AVKQAK
+751 
-757 SRILNQDGDDTIP
+757 
-770 CTQELIT
+770 
-777 ILKRGPETLHDFDG
+777 
-791 ELFGQLIDK
+791 LFG
-800 VIIESNTSLRFRL
+800 TAGGR
-813 KNGLELRESIERTVR
+813 

>member
-8 KTLTPREVFIRT
+8 KTPSPQETFVRT
-20 FLDCIAPGVVKFEVD
+20 YLDSIAPGVVKFEVD

-102 PNKLRQAVEAESNLR
+102 PNKLRQTVEAESNLR

-146 MEHLR
+146 MGHLR

-219 FYIGKDKYGSNI
+219 VYFGKDKYGSNI
-231 VVDFD
+231 AVDFD

-273 SVVSL
+273 SVISL

-283 LEELCDKLG
+283 LEELCGKLG

-318 ADESAPGAF
+318 ADESAPEAF

-341 DFFRAYKEFSDP
+341 DFFRAYKDFSDP

-359 IMLSKLYQKWG
+359 IMLSALYKKWG
-370 ISEETDFRQLKPE
+370 ISEETDFRQLKPG
-383 DYPILSDLYA
+383 DYPVLSDLYA

-489 WLSNPV
+489 WLSNPI

-547 PGSIDRRFYM
+547 PGSIGKRFYM

-592 APDHIPQDWF
+592 APDH
-602 ERVQRLFKS
+602 K
-611 REKTVSVEKTPFHGR
+611 
-626 IQCSCGAACRSKR
+626 
-639 STSAR
+639 
-644 YWLCM
+644 
-649 RHDGDEAACPITQ
+649 
-662 IPETQIQQAFLRL
+662 
-675 YYNLK
+675 
-680 HQGSCILPDLIANL
+680 
-694 RSIRERKFLWSV
+694 
-706 DVIELNRQI
+706 
-715 AELTSQNQ
+715 
-723 LLTTLRESGC
+723 
-733 VDPDIF
+733 
-739 ISKSNKL
+739 
-746 TEQLR
+746 
-751 AVKQAK
+751 AV
-757 SRILNQDGDDTIP
+757 
-770 CTQELIT
+770 
-777 ILKRGPETLHDFDG
+777 
-791 ELFGQLIDK
+791 LFGTAGGK
-800 VIIESNTSLRFRL
+800 
-813 KNGLELRESIERTVR
+813 

>member
-1 MKNPFRK
+1 MKNPFHK
-8 KTLTPREVFIRT
+8 KEISPQEAFIRS

-146 MEHLR
+146 MEYLR
-151 QLQTDVLTEL
+151 QLQTDVLTKL

-231 VVDFD
+231 AVDFD

-283 LEELCDKLG
+283 LEELCGKLG
-292 GCFIDLMA
+292 GCFVDLMA

-309 VRCWNEDTE
+309 VRYWNEDME
-318 ADESAPGAF
+318 ADESAPEAF

-341 DFFRAYKEFSDP
+341 DFFRAYKDFSDP

-359 IMLSKLYQKWG
+359 IMLSKLYRKWG
-370 ISEETDFRQLKPE
+370 ISEETDFRQLKSE

-510 DSALMMASQNLED
+510 DSALIMASQNLED

-547 PGSIDRRFYM
+547 PGSIGKRFYM

-566 FELIRRARRGEC
+566 FELIQHARRGEC
-578 LFKCGAERYHLKVI
+578 LFKCGMERYHLEVI
-592 APDHIPQDWF
+592 APDH
-602 ERVQRLFKS
+602 K
-611 REKTVSVEKTPFHGR
+611 
-626 IQCSCGAACRSKR
+626 
-639 STSAR
+639 
-644 YWLCM
+644 
-649 RHDGDEAACPITQ
+649 
-662 IPETQIQQAFLRL
+662 
-675 YYNLK
+675 
-680 HQGSCILPDLIANL
+680 
-694 RSIRERKFLWSV
+694 
-706 DVIELNRQI
+706 
-715 AELTSQNQ
+715 
-723 LLTTLRESGC
+723 
-733 VDPDIF
+733 
-739 ISKSNKL
+739 
-746 TEQLR
+746 
-751 AVKQAK
+751 AV
-757 SRILNQDGDDTIP
+757 
-770 CTQELIT
+770 
-777 ILKRGPETLHDFDG
+777 
-791 ELFGQLIDK
+791 LFGTAGGK
-800 VIIESNTSLRFRL
+800 
-813 KNGLELRESIERTVR
+813 

>member
-1 MKNPFRK
+1 MKNPFHK
-8 KTLTPREVFIRT
+8 KEISPQEAFIRS

-283 LEELCDKLG
+283 LEELCGKLG

-318 ADESAPGAF
+318 ADESAPEAF

-341 DFFRAYKEFSDP
+341 DFFRAYKDFSDP

-359 IMLSKLYQKWG
+359 IMLSALYKKWG

-383 DYPILSDLYA
+383 DYPVLSDLYA
-393 LINDELV
+393 LINNELV
-400 NYRKGSLYTRE
+400 NYRNGSLYTRE
-411 LLQEVLLGLH
+411 LLQDVLLGLH

-442 FLVFGVGGVLTAARS
+442 FLVFGVGGVLTAAKS

-547 PGSIDRRFYM
+547 PGSIGRRFYM

-592 APDHIPQDWF
+592 APDH
-602 ERVQRLFKS
+602 K
-611 REKTVSVEKTPFHGR
+611 
-626 IQCSCGAACRSKR
+626 
-639 STSAR
+639 
-644 YWLCM
+644 
-649 RHDGDEAACPITQ
+649 
-662 IPETQIQQAFLRL
+662 
-675 YYNLK
+675 
-680 HQGSCILPDLIANL
+680 
-694 RSIRERKFLWSV
+694 
-706 DVIELNRQI
+706 
-715 AELTSQNQ
+715 
-723 LLTTLRESGC
+723 
-733 VDPDIF
+733 
-739 ISKSNKL
+739 
-746 TEQLR
+746 
-751 AVKQAK
+751 AV
-757 SRILNQDGDDTIP
+757 
-770 CTQELIT
+770 
-777 ILKRGPETLHDFDG
+777 
-791 ELFGQLIDK
+791 LFGTAGGK
-800 VIIESNTSLRFRL
+800 
-813 KNGLELRESIERTVR
+813 

>member
-1 MKNPFRK
+1 MKNPFHK
-8 KTLTPREVFIRT
+8 KEISPQEAFIRS

-231 VVDFD
+231 AVDFD

-273 SVVSL
+273 SVISL

-283 LEELCDKLG
+283 LEELCGKLG
-292 GCFIDLMA
+292 GCFIDLMG

-309 VRCWNEDTE
+309 VRCWNEDTDME
-318 ADESAPGAF
+318 TDESAPEAF

-341 DFFRAYKEFSDP
+341 DFFRAYKDFSDP

-359 IMLSKLYQKWG
+359 IMLSKMYRKWG
-370 ISEETDFRQLKPE
+370 ISEETDFRQLKPG
-383 DYPILSDLYA
+383 DYPVLSDLYA
-393 LINDELV
+393 LINNELV
-400 NYRKGSLYTRE
+400 NYRNGSLYTRE

-442 FLVFGVGGVLTAARS
+442 FLVFGVGSVLTAAKS

-510 DSALMMASQNLED
+510 NSALMMASQNLED

-547 PGSIDRRFYM
+547 PGSIGKRFYM

-592 APDHIPQDWF
+592 APDH
-602 ERVQRLFKS
+602 K
-611 REKTVSVEKTPFHGR
+611 
-626 IQCSCGAACRSKR
+626 
-639 STSAR
+639 
-644 YWLCM
+644 
-649 RHDGDEAACPITQ
+649 
-662 IPETQIQQAFLRL
+662 
-675 YYNLK
+675 
-680 HQGSCILPDLIANL
+680 
-694 RSIRERKFLWSV
+694 
-706 DVIELNRQI
+706 
-715 AELTSQNQ
+715 
-723 LLTTLRESGC
+723 
-733 VDPDIF
+733 
-739 ISKSNKL
+739 
-746 TEQLR
+746 
-751 AVKQAK
+751 AV
-757 SRILNQDGDDTIP
+757 
-770 CTQELIT
+770 
-777 ILKRGPETLHDFDG
+777 
-791 ELFGQLIDK
+791 LFGTAGGK
-800 VIIESNTSLRFRL
+800 
-813 KNGLELRESIERTVR
+813 

>member
-1 MKNPFRK
+1 MKNPFHK
-8 KTLTPREVFIRT
+8 KEISPQEAFIRS

-146 MEHLR
+146 AEHLR

-283 LEELCDKLG
+283 LEELCGKLG

-309 VRCWNEDTE
+309 VRCWNEDTDME
-318 ADESAPGAF
+318 TDESAPEAF

-341 DFFRAYKEFSDP
+341 DFFRAYKDFSDP

-359 IMLSKLYQKWG
+359 IMLSELYRKWG

-393 LINDELV
+393 LINNELV
-400 NYRKGSLYTRE
+400 NYRNGSLYTRE

-442 FLVFGVGGVLTAARS
+442 FLVFGVGGVLTAAKS

-510 DSALMMASQNLED
+510 DSALLMASQNLED

-547 PGSIDRRFYM
+547 PGSIGRRFYM

-592 APDHIPQDWF
+592 APDH
-602 ERVQRLFKS
+602 K
-611 REKTVSVEKTPFHGR
+611 
-626 IQCSCGAACRSKR
+626 
-639 STSAR
+639 
-644 YWLCM
+644 
-649 RHDGDEAACPITQ
+649 
-662 IPETQIQQAFLRL
+662 
-675 YYNLK
+675 
-680 HQGSCILPDLIANL
+680 
-694 RSIRERKFLWSV
+694 
-706 DVIELNRQI
+706 
-715 AELTSQNQ
+715 
-723 LLTTLRESGC
+723 
-733 VDPDIF
+733 
-739 ISKSNKL
+739 
-746 TEQLR
+746 
-751 AVKQAK
+751 AV
-757 SRILNQDGDDTIP
+757 
-770 CTQELIT
+770 
-777 ILKRGPETLHDFDG
+777 
-791 ELFGQLIDK
+791 LFGTAGGK
-800 VIIESNTSLRFRL
+800 
-813 KNGLELRESIERTVR
+813 

>member
-1 MKNPFRK
+1 MKNPFHK
-8 KTLTPREVFIRT
+8 KEILPQEAFIRS

-146 MEHLR
+146 MGHLR

-219 FYIGKDKYGSNI
+219 IYIGKDKYGSNI

-283 LEELCDKLG
+283 LEELCCNLN
-292 GCFIDLMA
+292 GCFVDLMA

-318 ADESAPGAF
+318 ADESAPEAF

-341 DFFRAYKEFSDP
+341 DFFRAYKDFSDP

-359 IMLSKLYQKWG
+359 IMLSKLYRKWG

-442 FLVFGVGGVLTAARS
+442 FLVFGVGGVLTAAKS

-547 PGSIDRRFYM
+547 PGSIGKRFYM

-566 FELIRRARRGEC
+566 FELIQHARRGEC
-578 LFKCGAERYHLKVI
+578 LYKCGAERYHLKVI
-592 APDHIPQDWF
+592 APDY
-602 ERVQRLFKS
+602 K
-611 REKTVSVEKTPFHGR
+611 
-626 IQCSCGAACRSKR
+626 
-639 STSAR
+639 
-644 YWLCM
+644 
-649 RHDGDEAACPITQ
+649 
-662 IPETQIQQAFLRL
+662 
-675 YYNLK
+675 
-680 HQGSCILPDLIANL
+680 
-694 RSIRERKFLWSV
+694 
-706 DVIELNRQI
+706 
-715 AELTSQNQ
+715 
-723 LLTTLRESGC
+723 
-733 VDPDIF
+733 
-739 ISKSNKL
+739 
-746 TEQLR
+746 
-751 AVKQAK
+751 AV
-757 SRILNQDGDDTIP
+757 
-770 CTQELIT
+770 
-777 ILKRGPETLHDFDG
+777 
-791 ELFGQLIDK
+791 LFGTAGGK
-800 VIIESNTSLRFRL
+800 
-813 KNGLELRESIERTVR
+813 